1 MKTRLNLKPG
11 QRGTKKLCAKYGD
24 TLVCVRYRYDDIKK
38 KRYKTVEL
46 IIDEVDWKPE
56 TRKRNVSPR
65 IVAIRVDPSEIK
77 IKDRIKDEGGKWN
90 RRTRRWEAGYDDVI
104 RMGLKERIV
113 EIINE

>member
-46 IIDEVDWKPE
+46 IIDEVDWEPE
-56 TRKRNVSPR
+56 SRTRNASTR

-77 IKDRIKDEGGKWN
+77 IKDEGGKWN
-90 RRTRRWEAGYDDVI
+90 RHKRRWEAGYDDVI
-104 RMGLKERIV
+104 RMGLNERIV
-113 EIINE
+113 